1 MAENAK
7 VSIMPLGGLGELGK
21 NMMVLRVGRELVIID
36 AGSAFPDEEMLG
48 VDTVI
53 PDLSYVVENKDK
65 IKGIILTHGHED
77 HIGALPYLLR
87 QINVPVYGT
96 ELTLAM
102 ARLRLREHGLE
113 RQATLV
119 SVQPRQG
126 FKVGNVSCELIR
138 VNHNLADACALA
150 VKTPL
155 GWVVHT
161 GDFKVDYTPVDGA
174 VADLERFA
182 ELGRDGVALL
192 MSDSTNAELRG
203 HTASERLV
211 GERLDQLIRLAPGR
225 IIASI
230 FDTDLYRLLQILNCA
245 AERGRK
251 VVVHS
256 SLLEQAMAIVTQVGQ
271 QLPLDHVV
279 SQQEAKN
286 VPGEEIVV
294 VTVTTTGA
302 PLLANLTGDA
312 EQKVRVEKNDTI
324 ILAGSAVPG
333 GEKAMNKAIDLL
345 YRQGAHAVFDAI
357 PRGAMAGHAGQD
369 ELKLMISLTK
379 PRSFLPIHG
388 EFRHL
393 VHHRDLAV
401 GMGCNEEQVFIL
413 ENGYT
418 LDLTEQGAMIGS
430 RVQAGKILVDGLG
443 VGDVGNIVL
452 RDRKQLSQDGLIIAV
467 VTISKENGALVAGP
481 DIVSRGFVYVKESE
495 LLIDEARERV
505 RTTLDQCRDNRIQD
519 WPSIKG
525 NVRDTLSK
533 FLFEKTRRRPMVLP
547 IIMEV

>member
-1 MAENAK
+1 MPENPK
-7 VSIMPLGGLGELGK
+7 VSMIPLGGLGELGK
-21 NMMVLRVGRELVIID
+21 NMMILRVAKEMIIID

-53 PDLSYVVENKDK
+53 PDLSYVLENKEK
-65 IKGIILTHGHED
+65 IKGIVLTHGHED

-87 QINVPVYGT
+87 QANIPVYGT
-96 ELTLAM
+96 DLTLAM
-102 ARLRLREHGLE
+102 VRLRLREHGLE
-113 RQATLV
+113 RQTTLISVKPRV
-119 SVQPRQG
+119 S
-126 FKVGNVSCELIR
+126 FKVGNIACELVR

-161 GDFKVDYTPVDGA
+161 GDFKIDYTPVDGE

-192 MSDSTNAELRG
+192 MSDSTNAELRS

-211 GERLDQLIRLAPGR
+211 GERLEQLFRQAPGR

-230 FDTDLYRLLQILNCA
+230 FDTDLYRLMQILNCA
-245 AERGRK
+245 ASRGRK
-251 VVVHS
+251 VVIHS
-256 SLLEQAMAIVTQVGQ
+256 QLLEQAVAIASDAGLR
-271 QLPLDHVV
+271 LPLELVI
-279 SQQEAKN
+279 SQHAAKN
-286 VPGEEIVV
+286 LPGEEIVV
-294 VTVTTTGA
+294 VTATTTGE
-302 PLLANLTGDA
+302 PLLGYLTGDA
-312 EQKVRVEKNDTI
+312 GNKVRVEKDDTV

-333 GEKAMNKAIDLL
+333 GEKTMAKAIDLL

-379 PRSFLPIHG
+379 PRSFVPIHG
-388 EFRHL
+388 EYRHL
-393 VHHRDLAV
+393 VHHRDLAI

-413 ENGYT
+413 ENGFV
-418 LDLTEQGAMIGS
+418 LDLTQQGAAIGA
-430 RVQAGKILVDGLG
+430 RVQAGKVLVDGLG

-467 VTISKENGALVAGP
+467 VTISKENGSLVAGP

-495 LLIDEARERV
+495 VLIEEAKERV
-505 RTTLDQCRDNRIQD
+505 RSSLEQCRDNRIQD